1 MNITS
6 IDIPLLDATIRDIS
20 IDFKKD
26 FINLTSRGVVLTND
40 ITLFA
45 KILNNPNPPIVI
57 EDAKVQMDELNVV
70 SKALDDFDVDNTR
83 SNHIQSS
90 SDLPIS
96 PDMVII
102 KNAEINAD
110 KILIKKA
117 NATNFNSKITLGSD
131 NILNVENFG
140 FNLANGTVNG
150 KIDYNLNTLS
160 GNGEM
165 SIDNADAQIIGENFF
180 DMPGQMYG
188 RVTGDM
194 RVSCTG
200 LSSVECVNTLSGDYR
215 IIN

>member
-1 MNITS
+1 MINGTSLAPKILGDLNITS

-26 FINLTSRGVVLTND
+26 FINLTSKGVVLTND

-57 EDAKVQMDELNVV
+57 EDAKVQMDELNLNVV

-83 SNHIQSS
+83 SKHIQSS

-110 KILIKKA
+110 KILIKKQMQL
-117 NATNFNSKITLGSD
+117 I
-131 NILNVENFG
+131 
-140 FNLANGTVNG
+140 
-150 KIDYNLNTLS
+150 
-160 GNGEM
+160 
-165 SIDNADAQIIGENFF
+165 SIQK
-180 DMPGQMYG
+180 
-188 RVTGDM
+188 
-194 RVSCTG
+194 
-200 LSSVECVNTLSGDYR
+200 
-215 IIN
+215 